1 MEEEKAPSAPQ
12 SRVLK
17 SLVATIAI
25 AMSLYHMYVA
35 GFGPPDAYFF
45 RGTHLIFTM
54 TLIFLLYPL
63 KPGGH
68 WGWRVAD
75 GVLIAGSWAFVLHL
89 FINHQY
95 VINRIIYIDALSA
108 LDKFQSVLAVVL
120 VLEATRR
127 VLGMSLVWTALAFLA
142 YPLFVSKVSLEALME
157 QVYLSTEGIFGSTLG
172 VSAAYVMLFVV
183 FGAFMEKS
191 GTGRLFMDFALSLAG
206 HTAGGPG
213 KVSVISSS
221 LFGTVSGS
229 AVANVMVDGPMTIPL
244 MKRSGF
250 RPHFAA
256 AVEATASTGGQIM
269 PPVMG
274 AAAFVMA
281 EFLAVPYAQVAL
293 WALIPAILYYVAVFF
308 AVHFEAKRYGLLGV
322 PKAQLPRLGRVM
334 AERGHLFFPIL
345 IVLVGLVLGYSAPLC
360 ALIATLA
367 CLPTAL
373 LRKTTR
379 EGITWKTAL
388 AALEE
393 GAKNTLSVAIACALA
408 GIIIGATTITGLGI
422 VFTQVVLELALSS
435 LVLALVLTAIAGL
448 VLGLGL
454 PTTPSYILMVALLV
468 PALVKL
474 GAPTPA
480 AHMFA
485 FYFAILSAITPPV
498 ALAVFA
504 AASLA
509 KADMWDAGWAAM
521 RIGAAG
527 YIVPFMFVYEPALI
541 MINGWAQWHLSAL
554 ACVSAVL
561 GCMCLAAGLH
571 GYLVASARMWERFV
585 LVCAALLLIAPE
597 LISSLAGLGL
607 LGLVIAVQLPRRRA
621 ATAAS

>member
-1 MEEEKAPSAPQ
+1 M
-12 SRVLK
+12 
-17 SLVATIAI
+17 
-25 AMSLYHMYVA
+25 
-35 GFGPPDAYFF
+35 
-45 RGTHLIFTM
+45 
-54 TLIFLLYPL
+54 
-63 KPGGH
+63 
-68 WGWRVAD
+68 
-75 GVLIAGSWAFVLHL
+75 
-89 FINHQY
+89 
-95 VINRIIYIDALSA
+95 
-108 LDKFQSVLAVVL
+108 
-120 VLEATRR
+120 
-127 VLGMSLVWTALAFLA
+127 
-142 YPLFVSKVSLEALME
+142 
-157 QVYLSTEGIFGSTLG
+157 LG
-172 VSAAYVMLFVV
+172 VALIIACTTVIAFMFFGKLLQVCGGGEFFTDISSAA
-183 FGAFMEKS
+183 FG
-191 GTGRLFMDFALSLAG
+191 RYR
-206 HTAGGPG
+206 GGSG
-213 KVSVISSS
+213 KVEVVASA

-229 AVANVMVDGPMTIPL
+229 AVANVMSTGIITIPN
-244 MKRSGF
+244 MKKAGYA
-250 RPHFAA
+250 PTTAGA
-256 AVEATASTGGQIM
+256 IEAVSYTGGQIM

-379 EGITWKTAL
+379 EGITWRTPL

-474 GAPTPA
+474 GAPIPA

-485 FYFAILSAITPPV
+485 F
-498 ALAVFA
+498 
-504 AASLA
+504 
-509 KADMWDAGWAAM
+509 
-521 RIGAAG
+521 
-527 YIVPFMFVYEPALI
+527 
-541 MINGWAQWHLSAL
+541 
-554 ACVSAVL
+554 
-561 GCMCLAAGLH
+561 
-571 GYLVASARMWERFV
+571 
-585 LVCAALLLIAPE
+585 
-597 LISSLAGLGL
+597 
-607 LGLVIAVQLPRRRA
+607 
-621 ATAAS
+621 